1 MIELRPHSGNRAT
14 SPDDLK
20 SLHLPS
26 GKRPQPEIVGHAN
39 YNNGRLL
46 SIFHLTF
53 VIRDDRS
60 EAVAND
66 KYNMENYPLPV
77 LPGAD
82 FRFFLLISSPLA
94 YHSRVVPK

>member
-26 GKRPQPEIVGHAN
+26 GNRPQSEIVGRAN
-39 YNNGRLL
+39 YNKGRLL
-46 SIFHLTF
+46 SIFHITF

-60 EAVAND
+60 EALAND
-66 KYNMENYPLPV
+66 KYNMENYRLPV
-77 LPGAD
+77 LPHTD
-82 FRFFLLISSPLA
+82 FRFFLLISLPLA
-94 YHSRVVPK
+94 YHSRVVCE